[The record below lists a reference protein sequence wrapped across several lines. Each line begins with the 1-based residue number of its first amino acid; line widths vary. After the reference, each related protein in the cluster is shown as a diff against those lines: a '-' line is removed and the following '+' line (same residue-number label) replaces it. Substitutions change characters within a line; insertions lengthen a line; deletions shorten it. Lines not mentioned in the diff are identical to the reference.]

1 MSDAGAASDLSHDDS
16 LGRLLLSAVNAS
28 DKTRQDIAQEAHIH
42 KDALRR
48 MLEGKREPTLDEALR
63 ILSACGVSPREALVL
78 QLLGE
83 SDRAVAWMDTGIGAF
98 LETFLQELPGALER
112 ILGNQLHEV
121 RPRWAKGAAHRVA
134 SLLADHI
141 DELERRD
148 TLYAR

>member
-1 MSDAGAASDLSHDDS
+1 MTPDASVS
-16 LGRLLLSAVNAS
+16 RLLLSAVTAS
-28 DKTRQDIAQEAHIH
+28 DRTRQDIAQDARIH

-48 MLEGKREPTLDEALR
+48 MLEGKRDATLDEALR
-63 ILSACGVSPREALVL
+63 ILSACGASPREALVL

-83 SDRAVAWMDTGIGAF
+83 GDKAAAWMDTGLGAF
-98 LETFLQELPGALER
+98 LETFLHELPGALER
-112 ILGNQLHEV
+112 ILGNQLYEV

-134 SLLADHI
+134 SLLAEHI